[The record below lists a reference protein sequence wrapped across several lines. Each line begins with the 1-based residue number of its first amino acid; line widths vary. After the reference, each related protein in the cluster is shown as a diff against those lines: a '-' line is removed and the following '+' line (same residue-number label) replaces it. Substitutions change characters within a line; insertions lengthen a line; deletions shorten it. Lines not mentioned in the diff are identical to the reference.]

1 MDTALPSFVVCV
13 VRAAGRRLDGES
25 ILSSKRSAE
34 HRRSYSSRKSERSD
48 HFGESHF
55 SGARHPPNVPRP
67 AQEPSFPSSSQSLGL
82 EVPTLFAHFF
92 SRCDAGRPSHRR
104 WLLGAALS
112 LAAAARGRCAAGL
125 ALHHRQRARCCVDFE
140 LMACTAS
147 ASSAVVRVW
156 RRSHQSDGSPLP
168 PGLEALMALEVGA
181 LARSD
186 SIAPA

>member
-1 MDTALPSFVVCV
+1 MKRQLPLIADTETTNFSLC
-13 VRAAGRRLDGES
+13 RD
-25 ILSSKRSAE
+25 SSKAPNADAE

-140 LMACTAS
+140 LPPTIPCRTPGGLRTQHPSLAPVPSLTQLCS
-147 ASSAVVRVW
+147 LVPRVHL
-156 RRSHQSDGSPLP
+156 RSG
-168 PGLEALMALEVGA
+168 G
-181 LARSD
+181 R
-186 SIAPA
+186 

>member
-1 MDTALPSFVVCV
+1 MDATSGALFVSGVSTLWIY
-13 VRAAGRRLDGES
+13 GDGAQHWNFGGC
-25 ILSSKRSAE
+25 AE

-112 LAAAARGRCAAGL
+112 LAAAARGRCADGL

-140 LMACTAS
+140 LPPTIPCRTPGGLGTQHPSLAPLALLDP
-147 ASSAVVRVW
+147 AVLT
-156 RRSHQSDGSPLP
+156 GSPCAP
-168 PGLEALMALEVGA
+168 QVGRA
-181 LARSD
+181 MT
-186 SIAPA
+186 